1 MSYNI
6 VVRRNTTTICI
17 KRGEKKT
24 MTPYRVIKLLNEQY
38 SCNYPTQLGYNYVRA
53 GLIPGKKIDGKWFVS
68 ETDAKA
74 WIQKFASRNLKV
86 SN

>member
-1 MSYNI
+1 
-6 VVRRNTTTICI
+6 
-17 KRGEKKT
+17 

-53 GLIPGKKIDGKWFVS
+53 GLIKGKKIDGKWS
-68 ETDAKA
+68 ITEEDAKA
-74 WIQKFASRNLKV
+74 WIQKFAARNITT